1 MTMEDCLVFAAV
13 GGILAACAATGTG
26 RIALAHILTGLTAA
40 AYALLALY
48 WAFHGAPVAAGACAV
63 IAVIWAWW
71 WWQGRRKRR
80 KRSLKAL
87 GHKARARLAAMAR
100 NMPKPGPVLR
110 PVPQGAPS

>member
-1 MTMEDCLVFAAV
+1 MEDCLVFAAV
-13 GGILAACAATGTG
+13 GGVLATCAAAGTG
-26 RIALAHILTGLTAA
+26 RIALAHTLTGLTAV

-48 WAFHGAPVAAGACAV
+48 WAFHGAPIAAGACGV
-63 IAVIWAWW
+63 IAAIWARWW
-71 WWQGRRKRR
+71 WRDRRKRR

-100 NMPKPGPVLR
+100 NMPRPGPVLR